1 MDALTSSPKL
11 HLPVQSS
18 LLPPPLRKWRIVAE
32 GDARPASS
40 VQEQLYRM
48 PRTQERLGSGSPPDQ
63 CHKARIPC
71 ITDSS
76 GDLLPLPFT
85 YSRARLELSPRAS
98 IAAAQFNPLAEGSI
112 DGDLEVASC
121 TIPVVNGGVGRL
133 GNGNTKK
140 KKMVVCQRG
149 RMGLSGPAEQRPV
162 ILPPLEAGGIRC
174 SVPRHRGLRQGAQ
187 QPNYAT
193 WNGQTAECSH
203 RPRSKRHNWHP
214 HHLNAPA
221 WVTSSRYLLGEWG
234 TRRTAAAPPLSRRS
248 NAHEH
253 GQRRRTLRV
262 KVPAA
267 PPPTVAPLT
276 HPAKSFKFL

>member
-48 PRTQERLGSGSPPDQ
+48 PRTQERLGSGSPPGRMYEASTPSL
-63 CHKARIPC
+63 KAV
-71 ITDSS
+71 
-76 GDLLPLPFT
+76 
-85 YSRARLELSPRAS
+85 
-98 IAAAQFNPLAEGSI
+98 
-112 DGDLEVASC
+112 DGDGAGRPLRLRGC
-121 TIPVVNGGVGRL
+121 TEPLMEIWRWL
-133 GNGNTKK
+133 RAQSRWLTED
-140 KKMVVCQRG
+140 
-149 RMGLSGPAEQRPV
+149 GPAEQRPV